1 MKILL
6 TGFEPF
12 GGSPLNPSASV
23 VEALA
28 SDTPADIELATMVL
42 PVIGVEAGDRVV
54 ERVESDSPDAVVML
68 GEATGRPGV
77 SIEQIAINLRDYR
90 MSDNAG
96 NCTTDE
102 PVVEGGPD
110 AYFAS
115 LPVRRL
121 VESIRDIGVPASRS
135 LTAGAFLCNEISYRR
150 AARQRDLEPTNPRRL
165 RSPPPPARAM
175 PGRGHAACK
184 HGPGSP
190 DRRGPHD
197 PPDAVRVNHPSSSRV
212 RRPAGPAIS
221 RLFSWK
227 RGSHQNFWGLSVIF
241 PVTTCV
247 PHRIPR
253 AMRR

>member
-54 ERVESDSPDAVVML
+54 GRVESDSPDAVVML

-135 LTAGAFLCNEISYRR
+135 LTAGAFLCNEISYRVLHANAISNR
-150 AARQRDLEPTNPRRL
+150 RIPAGFVHLHRLPEQCLDADTPHASMALDRQI
-165 RSPPPPARAM
+165 A
-175 PGRGHAACK
+175 
-184 HGPGSP
+184 
-190 DRRGPHD
+190 
-197 PPDAVRVNHPSSSRV
+197 AVRT
-212 RRPAGPAIS
+212 I
-221 RLFSWK
+221 L
-227 RGSHQNFWGLSVIF
+227 QTLS
-241 PVTTCV
+241 
-247 PHRIPR
+247 
-253 AMRR
+253 A

>member
-54 ERVESDSPDAVVML
+54 GRVESDSPDAVVML

-135 LTAGAFLCNEISYRR
+135 LTAGAFLCNEISYRVLHANAISNR
-150 AARQRDLEPTNPRRL
+150 RIPAGFVHLPRLPEQCLDADTPHASMALDRQI
-165 RSPPPPARAM
+165 A
-175 PGRGHAACK
+175 
-184 HGPGSP
+184 
-190 DRRGPHD
+190 
-197 PPDAVRVNHPSSSRV
+197 AVRT
-212 RRPAGPAIS
+212 I
-221 RLFSWK
+221 L
-227 RGSHQNFWGLSVIF
+227 QTLS
-241 PVTTCV
+241 
-247 PHRIPR
+247 
-253 AMRR
+253 A